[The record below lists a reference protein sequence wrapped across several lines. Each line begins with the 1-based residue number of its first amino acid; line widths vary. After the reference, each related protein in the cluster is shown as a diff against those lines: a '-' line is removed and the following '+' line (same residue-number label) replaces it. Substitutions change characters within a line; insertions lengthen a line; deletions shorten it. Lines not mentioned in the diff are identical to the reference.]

1 MYLQNKYTSWYY
13 NIIANAKSRVI
24 SSDTYTERHH
34 VIPKSL
40 GGANSKDNLVR
51 LTAREHFICHWLLIK
66 MTVDTNQTKM
76 IFALHRM
83 NNANNKQ
90 RRYFNLTTNRVYEK
104 NRIEH
109 SNRISTMNSG
119 RIQSEETKQK
129 IRESM
134 LGKNKGLIRSDETKQ
149 KLSLAKLGTTRII
162 TENHKQNL
170 SVALKGKNLGKV
182 RTEEQKQN
190 TSLAIAKWW
199 KIKKSV

>member
-1 MYLQNKYTSWYY
+1 MYLHNKYTNWYY
-13 NIIANAKSRVI
+13 NIITNAKSRVV
-24 SSDTYTERHH
+24 SPDTYTERHH

-40 GGANSKDNLVR
+40 GGLNSKDNLVR
-51 LTAREHFICHWLLIK
+51 LTAREHFICHWLLTK
-66 MTVDTNQTKM
+66 MTLGQDQTKM

-83 NNANNKQ
+83 NSSSNKQ
-90 RRYFNLTTNRVYEK
+90 QRYSNLSTTRVYEK

-109 SNRISTMNSG
+109 SKRISAMNSG

-149 KLSLAKLGTTRII
+149 KLSLAKLGKTRVV

-182 RTEEQKQN
+182 RTDEQKQN
-190 TSLAIAKWW
+190 TSLAISNWW
-199 KIKKSV
+199 KTKKSQ